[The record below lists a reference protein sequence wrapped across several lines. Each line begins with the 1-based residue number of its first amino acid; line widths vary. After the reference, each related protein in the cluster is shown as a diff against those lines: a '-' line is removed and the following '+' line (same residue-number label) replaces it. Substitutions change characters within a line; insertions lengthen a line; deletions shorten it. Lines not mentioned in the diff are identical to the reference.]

1 MSEIERLDY
10 RCWLKQF
17 TDTPCDG
24 RMDRAHLIPRQL
36 MRRELKGRP
45 DLPALLVDGRGWMPA
60 CRKHHSAFDTAR
72 TLRVPRYALPEA
84 VERFAEGLGLLWWI
98 EREFG
103 EIEEAA

>member
-24 RMDRAHLIPRQL
+24 RMDRAHLLPRQL

-60 CRKHHSAFDTAR
+60 CRAHHSAFDTAR
-72 TLRVPRYALPEA
+72 PMRVPRSSLPEGL
-84 VERFAEGLGLLWWI
+84 ESFAEGLGLLWWI
-98 EREFG
+98 EREYG